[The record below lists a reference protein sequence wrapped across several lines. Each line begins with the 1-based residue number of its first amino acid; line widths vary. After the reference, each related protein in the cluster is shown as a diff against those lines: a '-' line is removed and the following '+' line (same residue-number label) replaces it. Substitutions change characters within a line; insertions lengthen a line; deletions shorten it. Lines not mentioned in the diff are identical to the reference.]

1 MPSTPEADA
10 VSGGSPELPLRRRF
24 RVTLIASGLLD
35 AAQADAAESAAR
47 TVLGEAACDASA
59 WDKTVADVLVSR
71 ELLTRFQA
79 EQLLLGRSKLTL
91 GQYRILDQVGQGGM
105 GRVFKARH
113 AMMRRIVAVKVLTKD
128 KATPATEAAFL
139 REIERLG
146 DLDHDNLLR
155 ALDAGRDG
163 KVYYLVTEYIEGL
176 DLRRQVLKH
185 GALDE
190 VTAAS
195 VITQAA
201 RGLAYAHEKGII
213 HRDVK
218 PGNLLATPDG
228 RVKVLDLGLA
238 GSVFDTKS
246 SMAGRVIGTMDYM
259 APEQIRAPDS
269 ARPPADIYGLG
280 CTLYFLL
287 VGKVPFPGGTREEKA
302 KRQLG
307 DTPVPIQQ
315 LAPRASGALCA
326 VVDAM
331 MRKNPAERIA
341 TAQEVIERLR
351 PWTPETP
358 VAMPRT
364 RSVAAAALPHQSSS
378 RDSTR
383 GLLSLSEETAG
394 GSGGSGTSDQFGV
407 AVPRSV
413 PRPVP
418 QWSPGEAAR
427 SGADGGPGDR
437 LVRFVRRGGASL
449 VALLPRDAVAVF
461 RPAALRMLSVAAVV
475 GFLFG
480 WAASALDSFL
490 NLFANG
496 FPLLVGGLVFAVMLG
511 VQVWAAVSARHGE
524 D

>member
-1 MPSTPEADA
+1 MPSTPHADA
-10 VSGGSPELPLRRRF
+10 VSGGSSDPPPRRRF
-24 RVTLIASGLLD
+24 RATLIASGLL
-35 AAQADAAESAAR
+35 AAAPVDEAETAAR
-47 TVLGEAACDASA
+47 TVLGEATCGAAA

-71 ELLTRFQA
+71 ELLTQFQA

-128 KATPATEAAFL
+128 KANPATEAAFL

-176 DLRRQVLKH
+176 DVRRQVLKH
-185 GALDE
+185 GACDE
-190 VTAAS
+190 IAS
-195 VITQAA
+195 ASIITQAA
-201 RGLAYAHEKGII
+201 RGLAYAHEKGIV

-218 PGNLLATPDG
+218 PGNLLVTQEG

-302 KRQLG
+302 QRQLG
-307 DTPVPIQQ
+307 ETPVPIQR
-315 LAPRASGALCA
+315 LAPHVSDAFCA
-326 VVDAM
+326 VVEAM

-341 TAQEVIERLR
+341 TAHEVIDRLR
-351 PWTPETP
+351 PWTPDTP

-364 RSVAAAALPHQSSS
+364 RSAATTELPHQSSS

-383 GLLSLSEETAG
+383 GLLSLLEETTG
-394 GSGGSGTSDQFGV
+394 GSGGGGASDQFGV
-407 AVPRSV
+407 P
-413 PRPVP
+413 PRPIP
-418 QWSPGEAAR
+418 QQSRSEAGLPKVDNGLGGRAV
-427 SGADGGPGDR
+427 GAMWQIAGC
-437 LVRFVRRGGASL
+437 VASL
-449 VALLPRDAVAVF
+449 FQRGAVARCWPV
-461 RPAALRMLSVAAVV
+461 ALRMLAVAGTVA
-475 GFLFG
+475 FLFG
-480 WAASALDSFL
+480 WAVTALDSFL
-490 NLFANG
+490 RLFAKG
-496 FPLLVGGLVFAVMLG
+496 FPALVSGLTFAVMLG
-511 VQVWAAVSARHGE
+511 VQVWAAVSARRGG